1 MLGKGHNWSPS
12 RASRASMA
20 YEDER
25 KGGGQVVK
33 ERCDNVDGLS
43 DTGQFIGALDR
54 AIEDRRWMGR
64 AS

>member
-1 MLGKGHNWSPS
+1 
-12 RASRASMA
+12 MA

-25 KGGGQVVK
+25 KEGGQVVK
-33 ERCDNVDGLS
+33 ERCDNIDRRLS

-54 AIEDRRWMGR
+54 AIEDRPWMGR